1 MGLPASFSAAMCLV
15 GVFCGVVNCPIASVI
30 LGVELFGP
38 GALPYFGLVCAV
50 SFFLSGESVSYTHLD
65 VYKRQPILTLQSG

>member
-1 MGLPASFSAAMCLV
+1 MWECS
-15 GVFCGVVNCPIASVI
+15 CGVVNCPIASVI

-50 SFFLSGESVSYTHLD
+50 SFFLSGEYSLYSSQKLSYAKFEPRFINHNAH
-65 VYKRQPILTLQSG
+65 